1 MGVYTAG
8 TDSAGRLSLL
18 LGSSDPHNVTV
29 GPLQQDQGCVS
40 SREGSR
46 RQRLTY
52 LARHDKQ
59 RRNIPI
65 MDNQEG

>member
-1 MGVYTAG
+1 MDVYMAG

-18 LGSSDPHNVTV
+18 FGASDPHNMTAS
-29 GPLQQDQGCVS
+29 PLQQDQGCVS
-40 SREGSR
+40 SRQGSS

-52 LARHDKQ
+52 LAGDDKQ
-59 RRNIPI
+59 RRNVPL